1 MARVPFVGGNWKMN
15 GSAESNAALVTMLN
29 EGSWNIDVVVA
40 PSTIHLLSTKAG
52 LTKAK
57 VSAQNIYSEAK
68 GAFTGE
74 TSPDMLVDAGIEW
87 TLLGHSERR
96 HIFGETDED
105 MTKKVKALMERPS
118 LQVMA
123 CIGEKKEARE
133 GGETDA
139 VLAVQLAAFAAG
151 ITAWDRVV
159 IAYEPVWAI
168 GTGLAA
174 TPDMAQDTHL
184 FVSYQPWKISY
195 CVIHCCAHQ
204 IRKWLAENV
213 SGEVASATRILY
225 GGSVSAKNCEELIGK
240 DDIDGFL
247 VGGASL
253 KPDFMTIIAAGESQM
268 P

>member
-133 GGETDA
+133 GGETEA

-184 FVSYQPWKISY
+184 F
-195 CVIHCCAHQ
+195 

>member
-1 MARVPFVGGNWKMN
+1 VLPLILLARSQN
-15 GSAESNAALVTMLN
+15 GTGESNAALVEMLN
-29 EGSWNIDVVVA
+29 GGDWTIDVVVA

-52 LTKAK
+52 LNKAK
-57 VSAQNIYSEAK
+57 VSAQNIYSEPK

-96 HIFGETDED
+96 HVFGETDED
-105 MTKKVKALMERPS
+105 MTKKVKAVMDRPS

-123 CIGEKKEARE
+123 CIGEKQEARE
-133 GGETDA
+133 GNETEA

-151 ITAWDRVV
+151 ITSWERVV

-174 TPDMAQDTHL
+174 TPDMAQDTH
-184 FVSYQPWKISY
+184 SY
-195 CVIHCCAHQ
+195 

-213 SGEVASATRILY
+213 SPEVAAATRILY
-225 GGSVSAKNCEELIGK
+225 GGSVSAKNCDELIAK
-240 DDIDGFL
+240 EDIDGFL

-253 KPDFMTIIAAGESQM
+253 KPDFMTIIAAGQSKM
-268 P
+268 A